1 MDETVTVQPPRD
13 QATRK
18 QHVLHLL
25 ETEIDA
31 WAATADEQG
40 EVCQIPLSFLW
51 HEGRL
56 VFATPEGSVTG
67 RNLARSGRVRLAL
80 GATRDVV
87 LIQGG
92 VTAVAADALDP
103 GVGDA
108 FAARHDWDPRGERAG
123 KAGGY
128 AFFFVTP
135 LIVQSWREA
144 NELKGR
150 TLMRDGAWLV

>member
-1 MDETVTVQPPRD
+1 MTVQPPRD
-13 QATRK
+13 AATRK

-25 ETEIDA
+25 ATEIDA
-31 WAATADEQG
+31 WVATADAQG

-67 RNLARSGRVRLAL
+67 RNLARSGQVRLAL

-92 VTAVAADALDP
+92 VEAVASAELDAA
-103 GVGDA
+103 VGDA
-108 FAARHDWDPRGERAG
+108 FAARHAWDPRGDSAG
-123 KAGGY
+123 KAGAY
-128 AFFFVTP
+128 AFFLVTP
-135 LIVQSWREA
+135 LLVQAWREA

-150 TLMRDGAWLV
+150 TLMRGGAWLV

>member
-1 MDETVTVQPPRD
+1 MTVQPPRD
-13 QATRK
+13 GATRK

-25 ETEIDA
+25 ATEIDA
-31 WAATADEQG
+31 WVATADGHG

-51 HEGRL
+51 RDERL

-67 RNLARSGRVRLAL
+67 RNLARSGRIRVAL

-87 LIQGG
+87 LIQGTVET
-92 VTAVAADALDP
+92 VTAAGLPD

-108 FAARHDWDPRGERAG
+108 FASRHDWDPRGDSAG
-123 KAGGY
+123 KAGAY
-128 AFFFVTP
+128 AFFLVTP
-135 LIVQSWREA
+135 QVVQAWREA

-150 TLMRDGAWLV
+150 TLMRDGIWLV

>member
-1 MDETVTVQPPRD
+1 MTVQPPRD
-13 QATRK
+13 GATRK

-25 ETEIDA
+25 ASEIDA
-31 WAATADEQG
+31 WVATADEQG

-87 LIQGG
+87 LIQGT
-92 VTAVAADALDP
+92 VTAVASGDLDAA
-103 GVGDA
+103 VGDA
-108 FAARHDWDPRGERAG
+108 FAARHTWDPRGDTAG
-123 KAGGY
+123 KAGSY
-128 AFFFVTP
+128 AF
-135 LIVQSWREA
+135 
-144 NELKGR
+144 
-150 TLMRDGAWLV
+150 

>member
-1 MDETVTVQPPRD
+1 MTVQPPRD
-13 QATRK
+13 GAARK
-18 QHVLHLL
+18 QHVLRLL

-31 WAATADEQG
+31 WVATADEQG

-67 RNLARSGRVRLAL
+67 RNLARTGRVRLAL

-92 VTAVAADALDP
+92 VTSVASADVDP
-103 GVGDA
+103 AVGDA
-108 FAARHDWDPRGERAG
+108 FAARHTWDPRGDQAG
-123 KAGGY
+123 KAGAY

-135 LIVQSWREA
+135 LLVQAWREA